1 MFGKASEK
9 EVPMDHQDASEWKHT
24 TTLDSRGHGDPVG
37 VDLFDDEQTGFVS
50 IYQRFTDGTRFPAR
64 TVNLSNAA
72 HAEVVILAWMARG
85 EVADYRQVK
94 TPT

>member
-1 MFGKASEK
+1 MN
-9 EVPMDHQDASEWKHT
+9 HQDASEWKHT
-24 TTLDSRGHGDPVG
+24 TTLDNRGHGEPVG
-37 VDLFDDEQTGFVS
+37 VDLFDDEQNGFVS
-50 IYQRFTDGTRFPAR
+50 IYQRFADGTRFPAR